1 MNCGIC
7 LEDDII
13 EKNIHY
19 MECLHYTCFDCFV
32 QFINNSCPFCRQ
44 EIQLYTSSKI
54 VNEESEDIVFEND
67 FIIPIIRKDRH
78 DKKRKKIQKR
88 KQTLNKLIESQK
100 NINYYIP
107 NIKSRF
113 NKKLDNILI

>member
-7 LEDDII
+7 LEDDIL
-13 EKNIHY
+13 EKKIHY

-44 EIQLYTSSKI
+44 EIQLYTFFNL
-54 VNEESEDIVFEND
+54 VNEQSEDFIFEND
-67 FIIPIIRKDRH
+67 FIIPIIRKDRQ
-78 DKKRKKIQKR
+78 DKKRKKNQKR

-107 NIKSRF
+107 NIKSRL
-113 NKKLDNILI
+113 NRKLDNILI